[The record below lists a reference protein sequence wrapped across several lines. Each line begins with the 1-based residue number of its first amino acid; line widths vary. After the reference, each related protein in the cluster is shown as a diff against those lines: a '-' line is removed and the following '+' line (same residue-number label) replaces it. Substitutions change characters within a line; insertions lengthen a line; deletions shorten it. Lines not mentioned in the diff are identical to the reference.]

1 MNKYKCIKNFFINGV
16 KYASV
21 NDIVVIKDL
30 DVYNITKHL
39 DFKFESI
46 PNRTIDEHF
55 ILLNRK
61 TPIYGDQD
69 SVFEEELENEEIN
82 KSPKTILDDLTKKL
96 DKLGVTWIE
105 DNSFESVIKEMI
117 DTYKR
122 KNSDYGNSFDKSLD
136 KFGLIASV
144 VRLSDK
150 FNRINQLIQ
159 NKEQQVKDES
169 IRDTFMDM
177 ANYCAMTVAWM
188 DQQN

>member
-1 MNKYKCIKNFFINGV
+1 MKKP
-16 KYASV
+16 
-21 NDIVVIKDL
+21 
-30 DVYNITKHL
+30 
-39 DFKFESI
+39 E
-46 PNRTIDEHF
+46 IDDEYTEY
-55 ILLNRK
+55 I
-61 TPIYGDQD
+61 
-69 SVFEEELENEEIN
+69 
-82 KSPKTILDDLTKKL
+82 SP
-96 DKLGVTWIE
+96 
-105 DNSFESVIKEMI
+105 FESVIKEMI
-117 DTYKR
+117 DTYRR

-150 FNRINQLIQ
+150 FNRIEQLIQ